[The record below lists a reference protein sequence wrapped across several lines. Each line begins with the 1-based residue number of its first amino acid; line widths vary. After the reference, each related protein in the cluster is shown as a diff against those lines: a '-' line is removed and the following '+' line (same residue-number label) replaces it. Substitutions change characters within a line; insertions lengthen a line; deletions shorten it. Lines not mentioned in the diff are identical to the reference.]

1 MKKIFEYFNKFEMLL
16 ISCSLLFIISSF
28 VIFKN
33 NSYLTLIASIIGVIS
48 LFFNAKGNLVGQ
60 VLMIIFSIIYGII
73 SYSFSY
79 YGEMITYLGMTLPM
93 AVYALICWIKNPYN
107 GKKSIVKINN
117 IKISETVI
125 MFVLTIIITTI
136 FYYILKYF
144 KTPNLILSTL
154 SISTSFIAAYLTARR
169 SSYFAF
175 AYALNDIVL
184 IILWVLASIEN
195 ANYVCVVVCFIVF
208 LANDVYGFISWQ
220 NRKIQQKG

>member
-1 MKKIFEYFNKFEMLL
+1 
-16 ISCSLLFIISSF
+16 
-28 VIFKN
+28 
-33 NSYLTLIASIIGVIS
+33 
-48 LFFNAKGNLVGQ
+48 
-60 VLMIIFSIIYGII
+60 MIIFSIIYGII

-107 GKKSIVKINN
+107 GKKLIVKINN
-117 IKISETVI
+117 IKISEMVI

-136 FYYILKYF
+136 FYFILKYF

-169 SSYFAF
+169 SSYFAL

-220 NRKIQQKG
+220 NRKIQQKC